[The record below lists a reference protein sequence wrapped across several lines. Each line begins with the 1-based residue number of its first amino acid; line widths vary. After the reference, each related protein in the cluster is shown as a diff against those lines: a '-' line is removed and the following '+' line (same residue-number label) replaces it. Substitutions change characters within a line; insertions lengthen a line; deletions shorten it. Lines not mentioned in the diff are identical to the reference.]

1 MFGALLPHPMT
12 DTFFN
17 YRESFQLKPRAMST
31 ESVNIVI
38 PVYRNLQLTRRCI
51 ESVLADL
58 PDKPHYLTI
67 INDASPEQALKD
79 FCEDVAEHPRVTLI
93 QNDEN
98 LGFVAS
104 ANLGMMSNCTSDV
117 VLLNSD
123 TEVPQ
128 GWLSR
133 IQTASRNHPNAATL
147 TPFSNNGTICSY
159 PRFCEP
165 NPLPKS
171 LTVGEIDRFFAVAN
185 TGRTCEIPT
194 AVGFCMYIRRAA
206 LSEVGLFD
214 LQAFGRGYGEEN
226 DFCLRASAQG
236 WTHML
241 VADVFV
247 YHEGGAS
254 FGKETPAR
262 QSAALKIINQR
273 YPLYSQTI
281 ADFIERDPI
290 ASFRSAVDFARL
302 TDENQKREVL
312 SEYQTQLQETRAE
325 RKALEKEY
333 LLKIENL
340 SDYAAQQASQA
351 RELLDERKT
360 LQALVEQA
368 DEQLKQYEDQ
378 SERYQE
384 LLQESRTH
392 SEKLEKQCEKFNQR
406 CEQYQELLEESRD
419 ENRKLE
425 EQGRQYEER
434 CQRYDQLLADGQRYR
449 EELEEQCRQYDQR
462 CQRYDQL
469 LADGQRYREELEEQ
483 SRQYEQ
489 RCQLYESLRDEYE
502 QYREQLETQC
512 KEYETLLT
520 KERAKYSQVAE
531 QLTETES
538 MLVVRI
544 QRKVQYIIRRLR

>member
-1 MFGALLPHPMT
+1 
-12 DTFFN
+12 
-17 YRESFQLKPRAMST
+17 MST

-51 ESVLADL
+51 DSVLADL
-58 PDKPHYLTI
+58 PDTQHYLTI
-67 INDASPEQALKD
+67 INDATPEQALKA
-79 FCEDVAEHPRVTLI
+79 FCEDVAKHPRVTLI

-104 ANLGMMSNCTSDV
+104 ANLGMMSNCTLDV

-133 IQTASRNHPNAATL
+133 IQTASRNHPDAATL

-171 LTVGEIDRFFAVAN
+171 LTVGEIDRFFAGAN

-194 AVGFCMYIRRAA
+194 AVGFCMYIRRKA

-214 LQAFGRGYGEEN
+214 LEAFGRGYGEEN

-236 WTHML
+236 WIHLL

-254 FGKETPAR
+254 FGKETATR
-262 QSAALKIINQR
+262 QSAALEIINQR
-273 YPLYSQTI
+273 YPFYDQII

-290 ASFRSAVDFARL
+290 APFRFAVDLVRL
-302 TDENQKREVL
+302 TQEAQQTEVL
-312 SEYQTQLQETRAE
+312 FEYQTQLQESHKN
-325 RKALEKEY
+325 RKALEKDY
-333 LLKIENL
+333 LRQLAAL
-340 SDYAAQQASQA
+340 SHYAEQQASQA
-351 RELLDERKT
+351 RELLDERVKLHAVITEKT
-360 LQALVEQA
+360 EEHQRQSL
-368 DEQLKQYEDQ
+368 QYEK
-378 SERYQE
+378 
-384 LLQESRTH
+384 LLQENRGR
-392 SEKLEKQCEKFNQR
+392 SEELDRQCAQFNQR
-406 CEQYQELLEESRD
+406 CEQYQQLLEESRKHNK
-419 ENRKLE
+419 ELE

-434 CQRYDQLLADGQRYR
+434 CQRYDQLVADGQRYR
-449 EELEEQCRQYDQR
+449 EELEEQCRQY
-462 CQRYDQL
+462 
-469 LADGQRYREELEEQ
+469 
-483 SRQYEQ
+483 EQ
-489 RCQLYESLRDEYE
+489 RCQLYERLRDEYE
-502 QYREQLETQC
+502 KYRGELETQC
-512 KEYETLLT
+512 NEYETLLT
-520 KERAKYSQVAE
+520 EERAKYSQVVD
-531 QLTETES
+531 QLTEIES

-544 QRKVQYIIRRLR
+544 QRKVQGIVRRLR